1 MSLSYVSTRGKAP
14 ELAFADVLLAGLAT
28 DGGLYV
34 PAAWPTLPTPQT
46 PAAAAQEPE
55 AGVRG
60 AGAGSISPDDPPT
73 ATGTPT
79 RSANPPPGLT
89 YVDIATEVM
98 WPFVDGQIDRAAFEA
113 LTAEA
118 YAAFDHPDV
127 APLVPLDADAGLWL
141 MELFHGPTLAFKDIA
156 LQLVG
161 RLFDHELAR
170 RGERVTIVGATSG
183 DTGSA
188 AIEACRDR
196 DSLDIFVLHP
206 RGRVSEVQRRQMTTV
221 PSANVHNIALDGS
234 FDDCQDLVKAMFAD
248 EAFRGRH
255 RLAAVNSINFARV
268 MAQIVYY
275 VVAARALAGTDGGRP
290 VGFAVPTGNFGNV
303 YAGYAAHRMG
313 LDVSQFVVGSN
324 VNDILTRFFDSARLE
339 IRQVMPTM
347 SPSMD
352 IGVSSNL
359 ERLLFELNGRDGAA
373 TAALLDGFRAAG
385 EAELPPGP
393 ATGLAPLWSGARVDE
408 ARTLEVI
415 GDTYDRTG
423 MMIDPHT
430 AVGVG
435 AAAAARRDPEV
446 PLVVLATAHPAK
458 FPDAVAQACGRRPAL
473 PERLAD
479 LGERPERCVELGN
492 DLAAV
497 QRFVAAHTRVGGDR

>member
-1 MSLSYVSTRGKAP
+1 MSLSYVSTRGQAP

-34 PAAWPTLPTPQT
+34 PQEWPRLGAA
-46 PAAAAQEPE
+46 EE
-55 AGVRG
+55 
-60 AGAGSISPDDPPT
+60 
-73 ATGTPT
+73 
-79 RSANPPPGLT
+79 PPGQYEET
-89 YVDIATEVM
+89 AVEVM
-98 WPFVDGQIDRAAFEA
+98 WPFVAGQINRQDFEA
-113 LTAEA
+113 LTADA
-118 YAAFDHPDV
+118 YATFDHPDV
-127 APLVPLDADAGLWL
+127 APLVPLDEEQNLWL
-141 MELFHGPTLAFKDIA
+141 MELFGGPTLAFKDIA

-206 RGRVSEVQRRQMTTV
+206 RGRVSDVQRRQMTTV
-221 PSANVHNIALDGS
+221 PSANVHNIAVDGS

-248 EAFRGRH
+248 ESFRRRH
-255 RLAAVNSINFARV
+255 QLGAVNSINFARV
-268 MAQIVYY
+268 MAQVVYY
-275 VVAARALAGTDGGRP
+275 VVAARALAGPGAARP
-290 VGFAVPTGNFGNV
+290 VSFAVPTGNFGNV

-324 VNDILTRFFDSARLE
+324 VNDILTRFFAGAHLE
-339 IRQVMPTM
+339 IREVVPTM

-352 IGVSSNL
+352 IQVSSNL
-359 ERLLFELNGRDGAA
+359 ERLLFELLGRDGAA
-373 TAALLDGFRAAG
+373 TAALLAGFRATG
-385 EAELPPGP
+385 EADLAPE
-393 ATGLAPLWSGARVDE
+393 AAAGLAPLWSGARVDE
-408 ARTLEVI
+408 SQTLSII
-415 GDTYDRTG
+415 GDVHRRTG

-446 PLVVLATAHPAK
+446 PMVVLATAHPAK
-458 FPDAVAQACGRRPAL
+458 FPDAVEAACGVRPEL
-473 PERLAD
+473 PDRLAD
-479 LGERPERCVELGN
+479 LAERPERCAMLDN

-497 QRFVAAHTRVGGDR
+497 QRFVAAHTRVDGDR